1 MCVCVC
7 VITFPSGLCTTAINA
22 LQPQQSNTQEQDPEG
37 KDKVVQK
44 EEEQPLPQKPEP
56 GDNEDTTAFWDIQ

>member
-1 MCVCVC
+1 MCVT
-7 VITFPSGLCTTAINA
+7 TFPSGLCTTAINA

-44 EEEQPLPQKPEP
+44 EEEQPLPQQQPEP
-56 GDNEDTTAFWDIQ
+56 GDNEDTTAF